1 MFRDPRL
8 ARMARF
14 LGSIGKMKVLLL
26 SVAFLLVSTSSFAQR
41 QSSEWQRV
49 YTFDDSI
56 IEMNTANV
64 IIGGNIARV
73 RFRWTFDQPQVID
86 GKSQLKYNSRLEV
99 IEFNCTDQRFRPY
112 ETALLDL
119 AGKAI
124 RYEGSDPQAK
134 WRTPSGVMMD
144 KLMSSG
150 CELMARKLKP
160 PALQDELD
168 LQRVAEYALSLS
180 QRLEQTKDLKPIVE
194 KFFVDDYLDR
204 YLSDRKSNWF
214 WNLNR
219 ETAARAS
226 RAELQRF
233 YIALLNTGYL
243 NCQYY
248 VSQYAYAARGSFP
261 EEKLIPADIIELLES
276 HPYTA
281 RYKGKGDNYDYLAE
295 NIDSIERLRS
305 YTDLLEKVSALMREH
320 VVATDAEHSKDYQE
334 ILEYWDLYQPKARAC
349 DTECL
354 GLPKGTRLF
363 EVDVPVFRLQIAV
376 MKGKLVVVSAT
387 DYFH

>member
-1 MFRDPRL
+1 
-8 ARMARF
+8 
-14 LGSIGKMKVLLL
+14 MKVLLL
-26 SVAFLLVSTSSFAQR
+26 SVAFLLSFTSSFAQR
-41 QSSEWQRV
+41 QPSEWQRV

-73 RFRWTFDQPQVID
+73 SFRWTFDQPQVVD
-86 GKSQLKYNSRLEV
+86 GQSQLKYNSRLEV
-99 IEFNCTDQRFRPY
+99 IEFNCTDQRFRPF

-124 RYEGSDPQAK
+124 HEESDPQAK
-134 WRTPSGVMMD
+134 WRTTSGIMMD
-144 KLMSSG
+144 KLMASA
-150 CELMARKLKP
+150 CELMKRKLKP
-160 PALQDELD
+160 LVASQNEIE
-168 LQRVAEYALSLS
+168 LQRVAKYAFSLS

-194 KFFVDDYLDR
+194 KFFVDDYLNR

-226 RAELQRF
+226 RSELQRF

-248 VSQYAYAARGSFP
+248 VSQYDHAARGSFP
-261 EEKLIPADIIELLES
+261 EEKLIPADIIELIER

-281 RYKGKGDNYDYLAE
+281 RHKGKEGSYDYLAE

-305 YTDLLEKVSALMREH
+305 YTDLLEKVSALMRAH
-320 VVATDAEHSKDYQE
+320 VVATKAEHSQDYQA
-334 ILEYWDLYQPKARAC
+334 ILEDWDLYLPKARTC
-349 DTECL
+349 NTECL

-363 EVDVPVFRLQIAV
+363 EVNVPVFRLQVAEI
-376 MKGKLVVVSAT
+376 KGKLRVVSAI
-387 DYFH
+387 DLFH

>member
-1 MFRDPRL
+1 
-8 ARMARF
+8 
-14 LGSIGKMKVLLL
+14 MKLLLL
-26 SVAFLLVSTSSFAQR
+26 SAALLLSFTSSFAQR

-73 RFRWTFDQPQVID
+73 RFRWTFDQPQVIA
-86 GKSQLKYNSRLEV
+86 GQSQLKYNSRLEV
-99 IEFNCTDQRFRPY
+99 IEFNCTDKRFRPY

-119 AGKAI
+119 AGNAI
-124 RYEGSDPQAK
+124 SHEDSPLAK
-134 WRTPSGVMMD
+134 WRTTSGIMMD
-144 KLMSSG
+144 KLMDSA

-160 PALQDELD
+160 PASQDEID
-168 LQRVAEYALSLS
+168 LQRVAKYAFSLS

-194 KFFVDDYLDR
+194 KFFVDDYINR

-233 YIALLNTGYL
+233 YIALMNTGFL

-248 VSQYAYAARGSFP
+248 VSQYAYAAGGSFP
-261 EEKLIPADIIELLES
+261 EEKLIPADIIELIES

-281 RYKGKGDNYDYLAE
+281 RYKGKEGSFDYLAE

-305 YTDLLEKVSALMREH
+305 YTDLLEKVSALMRAH
-320 VVATDAEHSKDYQE
+320 VVATKAEHSRDYQA
-334 ILEYWDLYQPKARAC
+334 ILEDWDLYLPKARTC
-349 DTECL
+349 HTECL

-363 EVDVPVFRLQIAV
+363 EVNVPVFRLQVAEI
-376 MKGKLVVVSAT
+376 KGKLRVVSAT
-387 DYFH
+387 DFFH

>member
-1 MFRDPRL
+1 
-8 ARMARF
+8 
-14 LGSIGKMKVLLL
+14 MKILLL
-26 SVAFLLVSTSSFAQR
+26 SVAFLLSSTSSFAQR

-64 IIGGNIARV
+64 IIGGHIARV

-86 GKSQLKYNSRLEV
+86 GQSQLKYNSRLEV

-119 AGKAI
+119 AGTPI
-124 RYEGSDPQAK
+124 RHERTDPQAK
-134 WRTPSGVMMD
+134 WRTTSGIMMD
-144 KLMSSG
+144 KLMASA
-150 CELMARKLKP
+150 CELMKRKLDP
-160 PALQDELD
+160 PASQEEIES
-168 LQRVAEYALSLS
+168 QRVAKYAFSLS
-180 QRLEQTKDLKPIVE
+180 QRLEQAKDLKPIVE
-194 KFFVDDYLDR
+194 KFFVHDYLNR

-219 ETAARAS
+219 ETAARAT
-226 RAELQRF
+226 RPELQRF
-233 YIALLNTGYL
+233 YVALLNTGYL

-248 VSQYAYAARGSFP
+248 VSQYVYAAGGSFP

-281 RYKGKGDNYDYLAE
+281 RYKGKEDSYDYLAE

-305 YTDLLEKVSALMREH
+305 YTDLLEKVSVMMRAH
-320 VVATDAEHSKDYQE
+320 VVATNAEHSKEYQS
-334 ILEYWDLYQPKARAC
+334 ILEDWNLYLPKARTC

-363 EVDVPVFRLQIAV
+363 EVNVPVFRLQIAEI
-376 MKGKLVVVSAT
+376 KGQLRVVSAT
-387 DYFH
+387 DLFH

>member
-1 MFRDPRL
+1 
-8 ARMARF
+8 
-14 LGSIGKMKVLLL
+14 MKVLLL
-26 SVAFLLVSTSSFAQR
+26 SVAFLMSFTSSFAQR

-64 IIGGNIARV
+64 TILGNIAFV

-86 GKSQLKYNSRLEV
+86 GQSQLKYYSRLELF
-99 IEFNCTDQRFRPY
+99 EFNCTDNRFRPY

-124 RYEGSDPQAK
+124 RYEASDPQAK
-134 WRTPSGVMMD
+134 WRTTSGIMMD
-144 KLMSSG
+144 KLMASA
-150 CELMARKLKP
+150 CELMRTKLKP
-160 PALQDELD
+160 PASQDEIES
-168 LQRVAEYALSLS
+168 QRVAKYAFSLS

-194 KFFVDDYLDR
+194 QFFVDDYLNR

-226 RAELQRF
+226 RSELQRF

-248 VSQYAYAARGSFP
+248 VSQYDHAARGSFP
-261 EEKLIPADIIELLES
+261 EEKLIPADIIELIER

-281 RYKGKGDNYDYLAE
+281 R
-295 NIDSIERLRS
+295 
-305 YTDLLEKVSALMREH
+305 
-320 VVATDAEHSKDYQE
+320 
-334 ILEYWDLYQPKARAC
+334 
-349 DTECL
+349 
-354 GLPKGTRLF
+354 
-363 EVDVPVFRLQIAV
+363 
-376 MKGKLVVVSAT
+376 
-387 DYFH
+387 